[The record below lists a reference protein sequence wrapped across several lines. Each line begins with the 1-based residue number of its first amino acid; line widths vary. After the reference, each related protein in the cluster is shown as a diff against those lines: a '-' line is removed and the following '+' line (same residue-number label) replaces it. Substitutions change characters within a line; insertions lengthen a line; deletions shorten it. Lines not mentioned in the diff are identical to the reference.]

1 MYEYKTERVA
11 PQSQQSFINTYA
23 SFGWELV
30 SSNETYNESTEITG
44 VRTEV
49 KSYNS
54 FMQEFTGKD
63 GVTTT
68 KYDTV
73 KHITNYVTLQF
84 RRDTSIPNY
93 TKIVELEHKT
103 LDDIPVSPQKPDRS
117 IATMFTI
124 LAVIGV
130 IILAISII
138 RAISNGIAVKKSDF
152 IIIGAIVLCVILA
165 IAFQVRYQKKMR
177 EYEIALEIYDK
188 EIEER
193 SNYCD
198 QARKLLDAS

>member
-30 SSNETYNESTEITG
+30 SSNETYHESTEITG

-49 KSYNS
+49 KAYNS
-54 FMQEFTGKD
+54 FMQGFTGKD
-63 GVTTT
+63 GVATT

-103 LDDIPVSPQKPDRS
+103 LDNIPVSPQKPDRS

-124 LAVIGV
+124 FAVIGV

-138 RAISNGIAVKKSDF
+138 RAVSNGIAVKKSDF
-152 IIIGAIVLCVILA
+152 IIIGTIVLCVILA
-165 IAFQVRYQKKMR
+165 IAFQVRYKKKMR
-177 EYEIALEIYDK
+177 EYETALEIYDK
-188 EIEER
+188 QIEER
-193 SNYCD
+193 RRYRD
-198 QARKLLDAS
+198 QARKLLDA